1 MIPHDHPNPDRLTWG
16 CPGCIDVV
24 RRSEFLYSL
33 PDMTNEQL
41 VEALMARDHIHD
53 DWQANALRAELAQR
67 EQAAS

>member
-1 MIPHDHPNPDRLTWG
+1 MIPHDHPNHERLHPQ
-16 CPGCIDVV
+16 CPGCIDII
-24 RRSEFLYSL
+24 RRSDWLRSL
-33 PDMTNEQL
+33 PRMTNDQL